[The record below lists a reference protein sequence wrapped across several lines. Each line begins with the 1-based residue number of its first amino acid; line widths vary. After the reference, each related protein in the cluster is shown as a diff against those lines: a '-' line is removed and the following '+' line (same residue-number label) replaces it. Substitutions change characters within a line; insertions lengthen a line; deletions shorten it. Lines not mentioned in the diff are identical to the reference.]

1 MTGSPLSAVEQFWLL
16 RDERDGIR
24 WCLDRMLD
32 EVEVDVEE
40 ETMLLA
46 RLSEVLDE
54 LEGYDFS

>member
-1 MTGSPLSAVEQFWLL
+1 MTAELSAVEQFWLL
-16 RDERDGIR
+16 CEERDGIR

-32 EVEVDVEE
+32 EPVVDIED

-46 RLSEVLDE
+46 RLYEVLDE

>member
-1 MTGSPLSAVEQFWLL
+1 MAAELSAVERFWLL
-16 RDERDGIR
+16 REERDGIR

-32 EVEVDVEE
+32 EVDVDVEE
-40 ETMLLA
+40 ETVLLI

>member
-1 MTGSPLSAVEQFWLL
+1 MTAELSAVEQFWLL
-16 RDERDGIR
+16 REERDGIR

-32 EVEVDVEE
+32 EPVVDVED

-46 RLSEVLDE
+46 RLYEVLDE

>member
-1 MTGSPLSAVEQFWLL
+1 VAAELSAVERFWLL
-16 RDERDGIR
+16 REERDGIR

-32 EVEVDVEE
+32 EVDVDVEE
-40 ETMLLA
+40 ETVLLI

>member
-1 MTGSPLSAVEQFWLL
+1 VAAELSAVEQFWLL
-16 RDERDGIR
+16 REERDGIR

-32 EVEVDVEE
+32 EVDVDVEE
-40 ETMLLA
+40 ETVLLI

>member
-1 MTGSPLSAVEQFWLL
+1 MAAELSAVEQFWLL
-16 RDERDGIR
+16 REERDGIR

-32 EVEVDVEE
+32 EVDVDAEE
-40 ETMLLA
+40 ETMLLI

>member
-1 MTGSPLSAVEQFWLL
+1 MAAELSAVEQFWLL
-16 RDERDGIR
+16 REERDGIR

-32 EVEVDVEE
+32 EVDPDLAEE
-40 ETMLLA
+40 AMLLA

>member
-1 MTGSPLSAVEQFWLL
+1 MTAELSAVEQFWLL
-16 RDERDGIR
+16 REERDGIR

-32 EVEVDVEE
+32 EPVVDIED

-46 RLSEVLDE
+46 RLYEVLDE